1 MLVIVDD
8 ILGPYRVSL
17 FSELG
22 QSRRGKLADVLTR
35 DTHSKRHRC
44 SVPWHEVSFQA
55 EVTCAVGI
63 THNERVFDVSFGSG
77 RTLSSLGRRRS
88 LGGCGA
94 ALVSGDAAAAFRAGP
109 RGWECRR
116 SGARARDHSGHP
128 RRVHPKILC
137 RGVPERHRD
146 RIARRDIDPADPLR
160 TTHKWG

>member
-22 QSRRGKLADVLTR
+22 QSRRGQLADVITR
-35 DTHSKRHRC
+35 ATQSKRYRC

-55 EVTCAVGI
+55 EVLCTVGI
-63 THNERVFDVSFGSG
+63 THNERVFDVSFGIG
-77 RTLSSLGRRRS
+77 RTLSSLARRPP

-94 ALVSGDAAAAFRAGP
+94 ALVSSDAAAAFRAGP

-116 SGARARDHSGHP
+116 SGARARDHSGP

-137 RGVPERHRD
+137 RGVPERRRD
-146 RIARRDIDPADPLR
+146 RIARRDVDPAVRLR
-160 TTHKWG
+160 TTYKWG